1 MSRQP
6 FRFLAAGL
14 AFSLGLGVLAWSLD
28 DDPEAPSA
36 QGRSR
41 TTTPERE
48 IALQLAAS
56 LKPFDECGDLLD
68 HVRTEATAHA
78 GTLAFLGG
86 WRNEGMVDALAGPMP
101 PTAATAE
108 SGARASE
115 PAADKA
121 TDGSGFSGTNVQEA
135 GVDEP
140 DTVKTDGRRLF
151 TVARGRIQALEVTD
165 GQPRA
170 VGSLEVADGGAA
182 QLLLSG
188 DRLLAI
194 SPSWMAEPLA
204 ENGGFAEKGA
214 AADMAMPGRER
225 TALRLIDVS
234 DPTRMRV
241 LSTLEVDGHLSG
253 ARMIGDVVRV
263 VTSAAPNGFRP
274 MAQEENARQVNDS
287 TLVNWLPSYR
297 LTVDNADT
305 GGPAVSSGLL
315 VPCDKVSRPA
325 EFSGLGTTTVLTF
338 DLSETDLG
346 DGDATSVLADAQTV
360 YSSTDSLYV
369 ATTRHEQAIAQE
381 QQQQQPS
388 QPAPAVKTSTEL
400 HKFDIRGSGAARHVA
415 SGRVRGHLLNQFS
428 LSDHGGHLRVATTDG
443 FPGFA
448 GEGSE
453 SFVTVLAD
461 QDGKLVTTGEVGNLG
476 KGERIYAVRF
486 LGDVG
491 YVVTFR
497 QVDPLYTL
505 DLSDPTRPR
514 MVGELK
520 IPGYSAYL
528 HPVGDGLL
536 LGIGQDATDEGRR
549 IGAQMSL
556 FDVSD
561 PAHPKRLHQAALGN
575 GASAAEYDHHAFL
588 WWGARRLAV
597 VPVQTWDDRVN
608 FSGVLGFEVTR
619 DGLDE
624 VGRVSHGGPGGQ
636 DVSRGVN
643 PITRSLV
650 VGDSLLTIS
659 DDGIRASGLT
669 DFAELSWVPFS

>member
-14 AFSLGLGVLAWSLD
+14 AFSLGLGVVAWSLD
-28 DDPEAPSA
+28 DDPDALGA
-36 QGRSR
+36 QGRSN
-41 TTTPERE
+41 TTTTAPERE
-48 IALQLAAS
+48 IAFQLAAS

-86 WRNEGMVDALAGPMP
+86 WATGGMVEDLAGPMP

-108 SGARASE
+108 GASRAES
-115 PAADKA
+115 PAAKA
-121 TDGSGFSGTNVQEA
+121 SDTGGFSGTNVQEV

-170 VGSLEVADGGAA
+170 VGSLEVAGGGVAE
-182 QLLLSG
+182 LLLSG

-194 SPSWMAEPLA
+194 SPGWMAEPMGVS
-204 ENGGFAEKGA
+204 GGFAEKA

-225 TALRLIDVS
+225 TVLRLIDVS

-253 ARMIGDVVRV
+253 ARMIGDVVRL

-274 MAQEENARQVNDS
+274 MGQEENVRQVTES
-287 TLVNWLPSYR
+287 SLGNWLPSYR
-297 LTVDNADT
+297 LTVDDAHT

-315 VPCDKVSRPA
+315 VPCDQVSRPA

-360 YSSTDSLYV
+360 YSSADSLYV
-369 ATTRHEQAIAQE
+369 ATTRHEQAIAQP
-381 QQQQQPS
+381 QQQSS
-388 QPAPAVKTSTEL
+388 QPVPAVTTSTEL
-400 HKFDIRGSGAARHVA
+400 HKFDIRGAGPARHVA
-415 SGRVRGHLLNQFS
+415 SGRVRGHVLNQFS
-428 LSDHGGHLRVATTDG
+428 LSEHDSHLRVATTDG
-443 FPGFA
+443 MPGMP
-448 GEGSE
+448 GTGSE
-453 SFVTVLAD
+453 SFVTVMSE
-461 QDGKLVTTGEVGNLG
+461 QDGKLVATGEVGNLG
-476 KGERIYAVRF
+476 RGERIYAVRF

-549 IGAQMSL
+549 LGAQMSL

-561 PAHPKRLHQAALGN
+561 PAHPTRLHQAALGN
-575 GASAAEYDHHAFL
+575 GSSAAEYDHHAFL

-597 VPVQTWDDRVN
+597 LPVQTWDDRVN
-608 FSGVLGFEVTR
+608 FSGVFGFEVTR
-619 DGLDE
+619 DGIDE
-624 VGRVSHGGPGGQ
+624 IGQVSHGGSGGQ
-636 DVSRGVN
+636 DISRGVN

-659 DDGIRASGLT
+659 DDGIRASGLA
-669 DFAELSWVPFS
+669 DFAELGWVPFS